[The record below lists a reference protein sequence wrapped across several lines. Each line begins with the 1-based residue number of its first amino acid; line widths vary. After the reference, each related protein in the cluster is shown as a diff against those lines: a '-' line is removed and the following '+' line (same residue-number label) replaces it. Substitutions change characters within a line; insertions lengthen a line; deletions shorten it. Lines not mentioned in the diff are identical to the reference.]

1 MSEKFTLEIISPDRQ
16 VIKIETSEV
25 IIPAYEGEIGILK
38 DHIPLIT
45 FLRPGLIQIQGE
57 SDKKYFVEDG
67 TVEFANNNL
76 LILTSTAKEI
86 QELDKNLIDSIISS
100 AENKSSCDIFWTLY
114 LYPNSSI
121 SSNNV
126 DLVIPSSILEV
137 WSFV

>member
-57 SDKKYFVEDG
+57 LDKKYFVEDG

-100 AENKSSCDIFWTLY
+100 AENKLADANVTDKEKY
-114 LYPNSSI
+114 LYHI
-121 SSNNV
+121 K
-126 DLVIPSSILEV
+126 LIH
-137 WSFV
+137 

>member
-16 VIKIETSEV
+16 VIKTETSEV

-57 SDKKYFVEDG
+57 LDKKYFVEDG

-100 AENKSSCDIFWTLY
+100 AENKLADANVTDKEKYLVSYKIDTLKKY
-114 LYPNSSI
+114 
-121 SSNNV
+121 
-126 DLVIPSSILEV
+126 
-137 WSFV
+137 